1 MNPPPDPPNEQTLLE
16 AEPPVPVRQI
26 GQYDLFEQIGRG
38 GMGVVWK
45 GRHRHLG
52 QTVAVKLLLP
62 GSWTD
67 DRAISRFYREMR
79 AGGRVLNEHVVRAV
93 DAGEYGGEHV
103 LVMEYV
109 EGQTLGALLSTTGPF
124 PQAMACEA
132 VRQAAL
138 GVVAIHQH
146 GMTHR
151 DLKPTNLFLTREGI
165 VKVLDLGLA
174 RLPAGEDAG
183 DSPEEELTHT
193 GLLLGTIDYMAPEQ
207 TQDARAVDPRTDL
220 YSLGCTLYAL
230 LVGSPPFRGQAQT
243 LEDRLRIQR
252 EVPPQPLKS
261 VLPYISDE
269 LSDLVQ
275 QLLSKQP
282 GDRIQTAEELVERL
296 EKFSHGADLRQWQ
309 TSIREDFS
317 AGDQGQ
323 PRAEN
328 QSSRPVTAA
337 DVDTSQLTGES
348 NTWNG
353 FGVEAAPAGGSARD
367 LSGTVASSPR
377 LSLAGSP
384 PTAAAGP
391 VSAGSRRRWLR
402 SGPLAAAAVVL
413 LLATASVP
421 LLGRVFTIVAPG
433 DPATTVPE
441 RPPGSPEEEAPT
453 ETRLAD
459 TPPATVIPEEEEP
472 RQLQDFTE
480 VMPLRLHSLLE
491 QEPVPIFWQN
501 EEGLSNWDW
510 NSDLQQ
516 VLLSCEETGLLGFG
530 TTQSDDYQLHLG
542 LHQNRWTS
550 GSGVF
555 LGLQGWDPE
564 QPDAEWSCF
573 WIHLVERTVS
583 NGPSQ
588 WEVHLSH
595 VISRPDGEGYR
606 QVEPSS
612 FASEP
617 IASRPYAEAMLELT
631 VQRGRMSRLRLNG
644 QSFRELVSAAN
655 SQAQEHSWR
664 GGFGAMV
671 GSGAVTVRNARYM
684 SPESRP

>member
-1 MNPPPDPPNEQTLLE
+1 MNPPPDPPNEHTVLE

-79 AGGRVLNEHVVRAV
+79 AGGRVLNDHVVRAV

-109 EGQTLGALLSTTGPF
+109 EGQTLGALLSATGPF

-132 VRQAAL
+132 IRQAAL
-138 GVVAIHQH
+138 GVAAIHH
-146 GMTHR
+146 HEMTHR
-151 DLKPTNLFLTREGI
+151 DLKPSNLFLTREGV

-207 TQDARAVDPRTDL
+207 TQDARDVDPRTDL

-252 EVPPQPLKS
+252 EVQPQPLKS
-261 VLPYISDE
+261 LLPYVSEE

-309 TSIREDFS
+309 TSLREDFS
-317 AGDQGQ
+317 DGDQGQ

-353 FGVEAAPAGGSARD
+353 FGQAAAPAGAGSRE
-367 LSGTVASSPR
+367 LPGTVISSMQQP
-377 LSLAGSP
+377 LATSD
-384 PTAAAGP
+384 AAGP
-391 VSAGSRRRWLR
+391 APARAGSHRRWLR
-402 SGPLAAAAVVL
+402 SVPLAAAAAVL
-413 LLATASVP
+413 LLATLSVP
-421 LLGRVFTIVAPG
+421 LLGRALSLVT
-433 DPATTVPE
+433 PE
-441 RPPGSPEEEAPT
+441 PPS
-453 ETRLAD
+453 AD
-459 TPPATVIPEEEEP
+459 GGEVNPTPPPETAPEGVEEPPAATVETV
-472 RQLQDFTE
+472 RLQDFTE
-480 VMPLRLHSLLE
+480 VTPLRLHSLLE

-510 NSDLQQ
+510 NPDLQQ

-530 TTQSDDYQLHLG
+530 TTQSDDFQLQVG

-573 WIHLVERTVS
+573 WLHLVERTS
-583 NGPSQ
+583 RTGLSQ
-588 WEVHLSH
+588 WEIQLSQ
-595 VISRPDGEGYR
+595 VVSRLDGKGYW
-606 QVEPSS
+606 QVVPSS

-617 IASRPYAEAMLELT
+617 IASQLYAEAMLELSI
-631 VQRGRMSRLRLNG
+631 QRGRLLRIRLNG

-655 SQAQEHSWR
+655 SQAEQHSWR
-664 GGFGAMV
+664 GGFGTMV

-684 SPESRP
+684 STATRP